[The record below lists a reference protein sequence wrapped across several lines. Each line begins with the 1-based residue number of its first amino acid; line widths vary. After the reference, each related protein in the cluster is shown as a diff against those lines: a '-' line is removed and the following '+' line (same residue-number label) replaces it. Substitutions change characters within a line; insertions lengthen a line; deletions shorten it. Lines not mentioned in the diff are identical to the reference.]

1 MFQYALYMKLKS
13 QGKEVKFDD
22 INEYR
27 HDNAR
32 PIMLSVFGI
41 GYPRATWEEIIA
53 LTDGSLK
60 FSQRV
65 RRRLFGRKSLEVR
78 EKDANFDANL
88 LEHDPAY
95 LTGYFQSWKYF
106 ADIAAEVRKAFTFP
120 DRAPMNLPADL
131 DQRIGTHQYMIK
143 HTESVSVH
151 IRRGDYLSADEVY
164 GGICTE
170 AYYSA
175 AIAHMQKKYPQ
186 AAFFFFSNEI
196 KWAKKWLEK
205 RYMKPGEDELDPR
218 YCLIEETTEHTGY
231 LDMMLMSKCKHHIL
245 ANSSFSWWAAYLN
258 DNPEKTV
265 IAPDRWLG
273 NAENNDIYTESMV
286 RITAEGIIK

>member
-1 MFQYALYMKLKS
+1 
-13 QGKEVKFDD
+13 
-22 INEYR
+22 
-27 HDNAR
+27 
-32 PIMLSVFGI
+32 MLSVFGI
-41 GYPRATWEEIIA
+41 DYPKASWDEIVA
-53 LTDGSLK
+53 HTDGSLK
-60 FSQRV
+60 LSHRI
-65 RRRLFGRKSLEVR
+65 RRRLFGRKSLEIR

-106 ADIAAEVRKAFTFP
+106 ADIAADVRKTFTFP
-120 DRAPMNLPADL
+120 DRAAMNLPADL

-170 AYYSA
+170 AYYEA
-175 AIAHMQKKYPQ
+175 AIAYMQKKYPN
-186 AAFFFFSNEI
+186 AAFFFFSNETR
-196 KWAKKWLEK
+196 WAKKWLAK

-218 YCLIEETTEHTGY
+218 YCLIEETTEHTGF

-258 DNPEKTV
+258 DSLEKVV
-265 IAPDRWLG
+265 IAPDKW
-273 NAENNDIYTESMV
+273 NNQKDFSDIYTENTV
-286 RITAEGIIK
+286 RITAEGEIK